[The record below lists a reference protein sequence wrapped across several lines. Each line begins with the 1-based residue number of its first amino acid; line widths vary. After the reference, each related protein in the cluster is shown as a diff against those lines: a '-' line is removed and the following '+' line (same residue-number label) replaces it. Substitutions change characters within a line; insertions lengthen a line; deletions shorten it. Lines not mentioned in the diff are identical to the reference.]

1 MLETK
6 LDLYVDIMHA
16 QERFVQVSHFQ
27 ILAQLR
33 RLVPVWFIV
42 SIFLSRW
49 LDRRKRT
56 LDFIDLSLRI
66 SYTHTRRKQKK
77 KKGGGEEIGELLLV
91 VVAEFPSNG
100 CKRDEREGIKRKGLP
115 LELEWITLGER
126 VQVHEPQI

>member
-1 MLETK
+1 M
-6 LDLYVDIMHA
+6 
-16 QERFVQVSHFQ
+16 
-27 ILAQLR
+27 
-33 RLVPVWFIV
+33 
-42 SIFLSRW
+42 
-49 LDRRKRT
+49 DRRKRT

-115 LELEWITLGER
+115 LELE
-126 VQVHEPQI
+126 